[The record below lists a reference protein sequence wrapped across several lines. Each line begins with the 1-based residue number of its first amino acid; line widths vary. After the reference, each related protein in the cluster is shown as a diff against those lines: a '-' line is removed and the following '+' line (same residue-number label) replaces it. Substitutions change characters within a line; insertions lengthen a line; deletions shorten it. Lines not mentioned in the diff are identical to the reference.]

1 MYSLVQVYLFL
12 IACIGWF
19 LLEKRAN
26 RTSKRSESFSL
37 IAPIISILN
46 DIEEMAEEQL
56 FTNLDAKKS
65 PKSQQELLHK
75 RLVFSTKSLS
85 KFDLLRSRLNL
96 LSDRKI
102 KIPNSKLIELK
113 QSLTLASIDDVS
125 KYQAVLGSSQ
135 SIQLELHNA
144 FEREYK

>member
-1 MYSLVQVYLFL
+1 
-12 IACIGWF
+12 
-19 LLEKRAN
+19 
-26 RTSKRSESFSL
+26 
-37 IAPIISILN
+37 
-46 DIEEMAEEQL
+46 
-56 FTNLDAKKS
+56 LDAKKS